1 MASRDIKVGVFV
13 LLSLLVLGV
22 LIFMIGSESQMFEKH
37 TEVKSAFRDV
47 QGLSRGSPVR
57 MGGVDIGRVTSV
69 DYGPDPKDHTIFV
82 QMSVVST
89 EARRIRKDSVATVE
103 GKGLLGDKMIVITPG
118 SLNQA
123 PLAEGELIPSEESR
137 DLTEIVTDLKG
148 AAAGAERVIANLEK
162 TTDAFAEETFT
173 SDVKSTVHHLT
184 EILRSM
190 DEGDGY
196 VGQLLH
202 DPKEAENLSQT
213 IARFRSAA
221 AQLEGLMADS
231 RQVVKRV
238 QTGPG
243 FVHEVVYGESGSE
256 ALSQVGG
263 AAEEMALAL
272 KGIRQGD
279 SFAHSMLYQKESAQM
294 VENLNRASEDLS
306 KITADLR
313 EGKGTFGAFLTDP
326 SVYEDV
332 KVLLGNV
339 GRNRSLR
346 ALVRYS
352 VMQDEKTGRVRDPGP
367 SESKPTASASATAST
382 EASSAPPK

>member
-1 MASRDIKVGVFV
+1 MASRDVKVGVFV

-22 LIFMIGSESQMFEKH
+22 LIFMIGSERRMFQEH
-37 TEVKSAFRDV
+37 TEVESAFKDV

-57 MGGVDIGRVTSV
+57 MGGVDIGRVTAV
-69 DYGPDPKDHTIFV
+69 GYGTDAKDNTIFV
-82 QMSVVST
+82 QMSVVSL
-89 EARRIRKDSVATVE
+89 EAQRIRKDSVATVE

-118 SLNQA
+118 SLDQERL
-123 PLAEGELIPSEESR
+123 PEGELIPSEESR
-137 DLTEIVTDLKG
+137 DITEIVTDLKS
-148 AAAGAERVIANLEK
+148 AAAGAEKVIANLEK
-162 TTDAFAEETFT
+162 TTDAFADENFT
-173 SDVKSTVHHLT
+173 NDVKSTVHHLT

-196 VGQLLH
+196 IGQLLH

-213 IARFRSAA
+213 VARFRGAA
-221 AQLEGLMADS
+221 AELQGLLSES
-231 RQVVKRV
+231 REVVKRV

-243 FVHEVVYGESGSE
+243 FVHEVVYGESGSR

-272 KGIRQGD
+272 KGVRQGD
-279 SFAHSMLYQKESAQM
+279 SFAHSMLYQAESAKL

-306 KITADLR
+306 KITHDLR
-313 EGKGTFGAFLTDP
+313 EGKGTLGAFLTDP

-352 VMQDEKTGRVRDPGP
+352 VMQDEEAGRVRDKEPQQP
-367 SESKPTASASATAST
+367 KAKAEASASAST
-382 EASSAPPK
+382 PEL